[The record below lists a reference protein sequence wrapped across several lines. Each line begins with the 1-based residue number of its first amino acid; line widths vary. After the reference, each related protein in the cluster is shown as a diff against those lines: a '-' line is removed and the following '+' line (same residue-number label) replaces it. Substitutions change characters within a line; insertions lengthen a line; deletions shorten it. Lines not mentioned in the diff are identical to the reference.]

1 MCPAVD
7 VPTSSAARC
16 PAPDAFEHR
25 YVLHPVLVYL
35 HIVPGVVCLV
45 LAPLQ

>member
-1 MCPAVD
+1 MSGRRRAHLVGGAV
-7 VPTSSAARC
+7 PG
-16 PAPDAFEHR
+16 PDAFEHR

-35 HIVPGVVCLV
+35 HIVPGVVYLV